1 MSGEGEKFTCT
12 SWIPTEAEQTS
23 IWPGGAEERRDDVL
37 VSTPQAAQTAQQQ
50 TDTTM
55 KKPVIVPSADYDL
68 HPIDTL
74 QTQAHTQMEARKLS
88 REELDLRE
96 QPRPIESLS
105 LGLEPRLNQDSTMSS
120 QTIQATKNPVA
131 TLPDASAQLHKINKQ
146 SLEYIIRS
154 GLAGGLAGISA
165 KTLIAPL
172 DRVKILFQTNN
183 PHYKQYV
190 GSFRGMFRAIS
201 TIYAGDGLRGL
212 YQGHSA
218 TLLRI
223 FPYAAIKFVCYE
235 QIRTV
240 LIPEDQ
246 YETAGR
252 RLLAGALAG
261 VTSVYFT
268 YPLDLIRVRLA
279 FETSHYSI
287 HHGPGKIYHT
297 LRMIYNEKP
306 DIAYTTGGVK
316 SQSDA
321 LVTRMLYNSSI
332 PHYFPWVMSLS
343 NFYRGFIPTILGMI
357 PYAGVSFYSHDILHD
372 LFRSKYLAPYTV
384 QQSTGVSHSA
394 TTSNSSFDHRLPLHT
409 WAQLL
414 AGGGAGML
422 AQASAYPFEVIRRR
436 MQVGGVTNKSGEFH
450 GLAYT
455 ARLIFKERGFKGF
468 YVGLGIGFIKVIP
481 MFACSFYVYERC
493 KLYLHI

>member
-1 MSGEGEKFTCT
+1 MVD
-12 SWIPTEAEQTS
+12 PEQQS
-23 IWPGGAEERRDDVL
+23 LLKDAKQ
-37 VSTPQAAQTAQQQ
+37 PQET
-50 TDTTM
+50 
-55 KKPVIVPSADYDL
+55 KKKAIIIPSADYDL
-68 HPIDTL
+68 HQLDSLQNDT
-74 QTQAHTQMEARKLS
+74 QNMKKEKI
-88 REELDLRE
+88 E
-96 QPRPIESLS
+96 QWKMY
-105 LGLEPRLNQDSTMSS
+105 GLEKIPWPFGMKAKQPEPVTTASEFENAIKNERNNIIETKSTNITALKTETTSKPLNHQID
-120 QTIQATKNPVA
+120 
-131 TLPDASAQLHKINKQ
+131 KQ
-146 SLEYIIRS
+146 SMEYILRS

-190 GSFRGMFRAIS
+190 GSFRGMFKAINI
-201 TIYAGDGLRGL
+201 IYSNDGFRGL

-235 QIRTV
+235 QIRTI
-240 LIPEDQ
+240 LIPRDE

-252 RLLAGALAG
+252 RLLAGSLAG

-279 FETSHYSI
+279 FETSHHSI
-287 HHGPGKIYHT
+287 HHGPGKLFHT
-297 LRMIYNEKP
+297 LKLIYNEKTN
-306 DIAYTTGGVK
+306 ISYSTGGYKVE
-316 SQSDA
+316 SDA
-321 LVTRMLYNSSI
+321 LFTRLLHKSKLGD
-332 PHYFPWVMSLS
+332 YFPWILSLS
-343 NFYRGFIPTILGMI
+343 NFYRGFVPTILGMI
-357 PYAGVSFYSHDILHD
+357 PYAGVSFYSHDMLHD
-372 LFRSKYLAPYTV
+372 FFRSSWLAPYTV
-384 QQSTGVSHSA
+384 LNYQSHSA
-394 TTSNSSFDHRLPLHT
+394 TRSTSSFDHRPPLTT

-455 ARLIFKERGFKGF
+455 AKQIFKERGFKGF
-468 YVGLGIGFIKVIP
+468 YVGLGIGFLKVIP

-493 KLYLHI
+493 KQYLLI

>member
-1 MSGEGEKFTCT
+1 MGDSHTHA
-12 SWIPTEAEQTS
+12 EAHD
-23 IWPGGAEERRDDVL
+23 P
-37 VSTPQAAQTAQQQ
+37 
-50 TDTTM
+50 TTM
-55 KKPVIVPSADYDL
+55 KKPIIIPSADYDL
-68 HPIDTL
+68 HQLDSLQSKTQGFKDTSR
-74 QTQAHTQMEARKLS
+74 HTQQQIQETAIKQVKSSTDEMAAAAATTIEIEESTKAKLT
-88 REELDLRE
+88 
-96 QPRPIESLS
+96 PIHEI
-105 LGLEPRLNQDSTMSS
+105 D
-120 QTIQATKNPVA
+120 
-131 TLPDASAQLHKINKQ
+131 KQ
-146 SLEYIIRS
+146 SMEYIIRS

-165 KTLIAPL
+165 KSLIAPL

-183 PHYKQYV
+183 PHYKKYV
-190 GSFRGMFRAIS
+190 GSFRGMFNAMS
-201 TIYAGDGLRGL
+201 TIYSKDGILGL

-235 QIRTV
+235 QIRTI
-240 LIPEDQ
+240 LIPNDD

-252 RLLAGALAG
+252 RLLAGSLAG

-287 HHGPGKIYHT
+287 HHGPGKLLHT
-297 LRMIYNEKP
+297 LRLIYNEKP
-306 DIAYTTGGVK
+306 KILYTTGGFPV
-316 SQSDA
+316 QSDA
-321 LVTRMLYNSSI
+321 FITRLLFKTGIAN
-332 PHYFPWVMSLS
+332 HFPWVISLS

-372 LFRSKYLAPYTV
+372 LFRTKWLAPYTV
-384 QQSTGVSHSA
+384 LDHKSHSA
-394 TTSNSSFDHRLPLHT
+394 TKSNSSFDHRPPLTT

-450 GLAYT
+450 GLSYT
-455 ARLIFKERGFKGF
+455 ARQIFKERGFKGF
-468 YVGLGIGFIKVIP
+468 YVGLGIGFLKVVP
-481 MFACSFYVYERC
+481 MFACSFFVYERC
-493 KLYLHI
+493 KAWLAI

>member
-1 MSGEGEKFTCT
+1 MRDRSISSDTGAG
-12 SWIPTEAEQTS
+12 TE
-23 IWPGGAEERRDDVL
+23 
-37 VSTPQAAQTAQQQ
+37 
-50 TDTTM
+50 TDTGTGANTGTAVSCSSM
-55 KKPVIVPSADYDL
+55 QDHLNSSSYNASHSSNHNDSIIIPSDEYDVHQIEAVHKKDSKILKKKINSLNSDISDINNNSNSNSNSISITKIKTPHTLIGN
-68 HPIDTL
+68 IDT
-74 QTQAHTQMEARKLS
+74 HS
-88 REELDLRE
+88 
-96 QPRPIESLS
+96 
-105 LGLEPRLNQDSTMSS
+105 NQLIKDTSNNEIK
-120 QTIQATKNPVA
+120 QF
-131 TLPDASAQLHKINKQ
+131 DKQ
-146 SLEYIIRS
+146 SMEYILRS
-154 GLAGGLAGISA
+154 GLAGGIAGISA

-190 GSFRGMFRAIS
+190 GSFKGMFNAIKS
-201 TIYAGDGLRGL
+201 IYGEYGLIGL

-235 QIRTV
+235 QIRTI
-240 LIPEDQ
+240 LIPNDN

-252 RLLAGALAG
+252 RLLAGSLAG

-279 FETSHYSI
+279 FETSHRSI
-287 HHGPGKIYHT
+287 NHGPGKLFHT
-297 LRMIYNEKP
+297 LKLIYNEK
-306 DIAYTTGGVK
+306 IRINYTTGGIPVK
-316 SQSDA
+316 SDA
-321 LVTRMLYNSSI
+321 LITRLIYKFKIND
-332 PHYFPWVMSLS
+332 YFPLILSLS

-372 LFRSKYLAPYTV
+372 LFRSKLLAPYTIMNYTKIK
-384 QQSTGVSHSA
+384 STK
-394 TTSNSSFDHRLPLHT
+394 TKSNSSFDHRPPLTT

-436 MQVGGVTNKSGEFH
+436 MQVGGVTNKSGEFF
-450 GLAYT
+450 GLSYT
-455 ARLIFKERGFKGF
+455 AKQIFKERGFRGF
-468 YVGLGIGFIKVIP
+468 YVGLGIGFLKVIP

-493 KLYLHI
+493 KQYLLI